1 MKTTDPEV
9 EHCKAQAAQELVTK
23 LSSFKV
29 QQSHVMDTARQQSA
43 EQARRIARI
52 FAHKFS

>member
-29 QQSHVMDTARQQSA
+29 QQSHVMDAARQQSA

>member
-1 MKTTDPEV
+1 MKTPDPEV

-23 LSSFKV
+23 LASFKTWHSQV
-29 QQSHVMDTARQQSA
+29 NDAAKQQSA
-43 EQARRIARI
+43 EEARRIARI